1 MDTPWYKSGWSH
13 RFSLGRQKFTPDG
26 QIKYQND
33 KMGYHLSTSVSGS
46 NTGEGGD
53 RLVADD
59 PHNMKEIHSENMRAA
74 VVQWWDE
81 VMATRINDQRKVAK
95 VIIMQRGHEADLSGH
110 VLNNKA
116 GYVHLNLQAEFVPKR
131 RCFTHLND
139 GRPFF
144 ADPRTEEGQLLF
156 PERFPREVIN
166 RLKVDLG
173 SAYDAQFQ
181 QDPTPAEGGILKRSW
196 WRYWAPAGHPL
207 CGTPDENGRE
217 ILPLPHRFEQRLDS
231 WDMAFK
237 DKDDSDYVVGQA
249 WGRIGALAFLI
260 SQARGHFDFIE
271 SQTQLRA
278 LRLVFPRQL
287 PGAIYIEDRANGTAI
302 IRTLQDEVPGIIGS
316 DVDVSKEARA
326 HAMSPRLKAGNYV
339 IPHPALAGYEWVAR
353 TGNVHQEGDHTIPYQ
368 PGGTLAIGSFLN
380 EHTMFPNSA
389 NDDQVDTTTQAD
401 KWLFLQE
408 EFTEEN
414 FADTGEY

>member
-1 MDTPWYKSGWSH
+1 V
-13 RFSLGRQKFTPDG
+13 FQLGKQKFTPDG

-95 VIIMQRGHEADLSGH
+95 VIIMQRGHESDLSGH

-116 GYVHLNLQAEFVPKR
+116 GYVHLNLQAEFDPKR

-144 ADPRTEEGQLLF
+144 TDPRTEPGELLF
-156 PERFPREVIN
+156 PERFPQPVID
-166 RLKVDLG
+166 RLKIDLG
-173 SAYDAQFQ
+173 NAYAAQFQ

-196 WRYWAPAGHPL
+196 WRYWAPAGHEL
-207 CGTPDENGRE
+207 CGTPDENGRP
-217 ILPLPHRFEQRLDS
+217 ILPLPPRFEERIDS

-237 DKDDSDYVVGQA
+237 DREEHSYVVGQA
-249 WGRIGALAFLI
+249 WGRTGALAFLI
-260 SQARGHFDFIE
+260 NQKRGHFDFIE
-271 SQTQLRA
+271 SQTQVRA
-278 LRLVFPRQL
+278 LRLCHRQI
-287 PGAIYIEDRANGTAI
+287 PNAILVEDKANGTAI
-302 IRTLQDEVPGIIGS
+302 IRTLQDEVPGILSIE
-316 DVDVSKEARA
+316 VDTSKEARA
-326 HAMSPRLKAGNYV
+326 HAMSPRLQAGNYV
-339 IPHPALAGYEWVAR
+339 IPYPALPGYEWVAR
-353 TGNVHQEGDHTIPYQ
+353 TGNAHNDNPPPYQ
-368 PGGTLAIGSFLN
+368 PGGFLAVGSFLN

-389 NDDQVDTTTQAD
+389 NDDQVDGTTQAD
-401 KWLFLQE
+401 KRLFLQQ
-408 EFTEEN
+408 EFTETN
-414 FADTGEY
+414 FWSGGEY